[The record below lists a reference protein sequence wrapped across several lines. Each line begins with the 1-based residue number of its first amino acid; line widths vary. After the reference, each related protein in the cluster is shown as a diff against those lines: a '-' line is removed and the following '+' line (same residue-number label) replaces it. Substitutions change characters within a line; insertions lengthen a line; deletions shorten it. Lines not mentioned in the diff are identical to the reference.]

1 MISVSQQVAQVFI
14 KLAQGRQQRDYG
26 HNEPATTP
34 NNMVVS
40 SRLSRGR
47 PVQRSEHQHHH
58 ASRSSSP
65 VDQNTPTTNSKDLDH
80 KKTPTPRV
88 KRSRVASTSEHESI
102 QKRRRLGKSS
112 GPPAVR
118 IPLRGKATL
127 DAYGFTSTT
136 RNAPVPPPAL
146 LTQESTVSNSPLQS
160 PAHRP
165 QYDQF
170 KRIEEKAQ
178 KVVRKS
184 LNNDEAKED
193 KRKLRSEH
201 GNSRVKTELAQYFPA
216 FDDMLSLEPT
226 DPGKCKTLLC
236 VLRDLLKD

>member
-1 MISVSQQVAQVFI
+1 MISVAQVF
-14 KLAQGRQQRDYG
+14 KRLAQRRQQSDYG
-26 HNEPATTP
+26 HNEPATTAE
-34 NNMVVS
+34 NMVVS

-47 PVQRSEHQHHH
+47 PILRNEHQDHHS
-58 ASRSSSP
+58 SRSSSP
-65 VDQNTPTTNSKDLDH
+65 VERNPTTTTSTDPDH
-80 KKTPTPRV
+80 KKSPTSRV
-88 KRSRVASTSEHESI
+88 KRGRVASRSDHESI

-112 GPPAVR
+112 GPPTVR
-118 IPLRGKATL
+118 IPLRGRAVPDT
-127 DAYGFTSTT
+127 YGFNSTT
-136 RNAPVPPPAL
+136 HKLPAAPPL

-184 LNNDEAKED
+184 INNDESKED

-216 FDDMLSLEPT
+216 FDDMLSLEPV
-226 DPGKCKTLLC
+226 DPGESYNEFYECSS
-236 VLRDLLKD
+236 